1 MGVNVDAAIMK
12 VQRLLAL
19 ATGATGGE
27 EARTA
32 AIVAARLIV
41 EHNLLGATKAA
52 VAARPRPHD
61 ELRSVIHTLLQTFID
76 VAWRERRTD
85 NLVTVPVVVDHA
97 IQNGDLHVCER
108 ERAMAMLANL
118 VNQEKRRGVLVSVR
132 GRYGGYRLA
141 SGVRRGR
148 AA

>member
-1 MGVNVDAAIMK
+1 MDVEVALTK

-19 ATGATGGE
+19 ATGVAGGE

-41 EHNLLGATKAA
+41 EHDLLGATKAA
-52 VAARPRPHD
+52 VAARPHD
-61 ELRSVIHTLLQTFID
+61 ELRSIIHSLLQVFVD

-85 NLVTVPVVVDHA
+85 NLVTVPDVVGHA
-97 IQNGDLHVCER
+97 IQHGDLHVCER
-108 ERAMAMLANL
+108 ERAIAMLANL